1 MQGPIRVMLFDL
13 MALRAA
19 VKLHDAYSKHNFL
32 YGVAT
37 LVFILVFV
45 LSLFYLYARLFMSQS
60 EHVNLILQH

>member
-37 LVFILVFV
+37 LVLLVFV